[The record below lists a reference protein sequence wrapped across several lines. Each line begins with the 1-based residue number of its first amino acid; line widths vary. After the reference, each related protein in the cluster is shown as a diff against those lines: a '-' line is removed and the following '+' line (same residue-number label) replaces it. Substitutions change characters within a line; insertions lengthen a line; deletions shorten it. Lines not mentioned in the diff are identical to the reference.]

1 VSFGVCNGRHRPS
14 ARTSARAVDAPSPA
28 RPSLVRVR
36 TSADVA
42 GADVIGPKNDATLR
56 LMRVGRGLARRM
68 LARGVERAALSSAS
82 FAAALSRAYAS
93 SSRPLAIDE
102 RDVREANET
111 LEGVFRALSPAS
123 SARSTSATP
132 SARSTSTLTHVD
144 ARTGA
149 ASMVN
154 VGEKPTTSR
163 EAVASGRVYIGAEAF
178 ALVRENGIKKGD
190 VLSTARLAGI
200 MGAKRTH
207 DLIPLCHSVALDA
220 VVVDME
226 LNEKEFSIDVRAT
239 ASCSAK
245 TGVEMEALTAVSVS
259 GLTIYDMCKA
269 VSKHIVI
276 GDIRLESKRGGK
288 SGSWTRM

>member
-1 VSFGVCNGRHRPS
+1 M
-14 ARTSARAVDAPSPA
+14 RAE
-28 RPSLVRVR
+28 RE
-36 TSADVA
+36 
-42 GADVIGPKNDATLR
+42 
-56 LMRVGRGLARRM
+56 LARRV
-68 LARGVERAALSSAS
+68 LARVVERAS
-82 FAAALSRAYAS
+82 FSAAALSRAHAS

-102 RDVREANET
+102 RDVREANEVLAGAFGAT
-111 LEGVFRALSPAS
+111 SPAS
-123 SARSTSATP
+123 SARSTTAAS

-154 VGEKPTTSR
+154 VGEKATTSR

-207 DLIPLCHSVALDA
+207 ELIPLCHSVALDA
-220 VVVDME
+220 VSVDLE
-226 LNEKEFSIDVRAT
+226 LNEKELAIDVRAT
-239 ASCSAK
+239 ASCSGK

-276 GDIRLESKRGGK
+276 GDIRLEAKRGGK
-288 SGSWTRM
+288 SGHWTRT